1 MEPLT
6 RTLVIIVLDGELD
19 IATAPGLTQRLAPV
33 AWTGSVL
40 VLDLAAVRFCDCAG
54 LSMFL
59 RLRRLASASGGS
71 LHLAAPTAAVR
82 RLIVLAQLD
91 EVLPLA
97 ASAAEVISALGRD
110 PALLPPIPHP
120 AGGPATACLT
130 AAAVPPARRPS

>member
-1 MEPLT
+1 MELLT
-6 RTLVIIVLDGELD
+6 RTLAIIALDGELD
-19 IATAPGLTQRLAPV
+19 IATAPGLAQQLAPV
-33 AWTGSVL
+33 ARMGSDL

-54 LSMFL
+54 LNMFL

-82 RLIVLAQLD
+82 RLIVLAGLD
-91 EVLPLA
+91 DVLPLA

-110 PALLPPIPHP
+110 PAIMPAVPHP
-120 AGGPATACLT
+120 AGGQATAYLK